1 MNLTLE
7 EMRIVH
13 EALECACKS
22 KLMEFE
28 QNKDRCDIE
37 AKQTAVRAASDV
49 KRYQRLISA
58 IRQQMSRG
66 A

>member
-7 EMRIVH
+7 EMKVVH

-22 KLMEFE
+22 KLKEFD

-37 AKQTAVRAASDV
+37 AKQKAVRAASDI
-49 KRYQRLISA
+49 KRYQRLISEL
-58 IRQQMSRG
+58 RQQISRG